1 MFSLILLPLLE
12 RSFDRETNYNA
23 TTNKNRVSVLM
34 DFYPFHMNLDIWV
47 EAHNILGTAESEH
60 LQQDAD
66 WFGKLLLSVY
76 NVDLYVVVMVMMK
89 FAVQSVTIRQISI

>member
-1 MFSLILLPLLE
+1 M
-12 RSFDRETNYNA
+12 
-23 TTNKNRVSVLM
+23 
-34 DFYPFHMNLDIWV
+34 

-66 WFGKLLLSVY
+66 WFGKLLLLVY
-76 NVDLYVVVMVMMK
+76 NVDLYVVVVVMTMMMK